1 METKNKKIS
10 ATMHFPEGWE
20 DAPLHC
26 NSYLILTEVDP
37 IKKAAI
43 SVMEVTVIE
52 TPACLIALPILI

>member
-1 METKNKKIS
+1 
-10 ATMHFPEGWE
+10 MHFPEGLE
-20 DAPLHC
+20 DASLNC
-26 NSYLILTEVDP
+26 NSNLILTEVDP